1 MTNHTIQSE
10 DGRTLSFADFGK
22 PDDIAVLCCHGG
34 PGSRVELKPIAQ
46 QATAAGFRLI
56 GIDRPG
62 YGEST
67 VNPGRSI
74 RDWADDA
81 LAIADH
87 LGLHKF
93 MTAGLSTGGSY
104 ALATAAVAPTR
115 VMAVLVGCGMSDM
128 SWACQVEDARMKG
141 AEPIWKAVNRDETI
155 AIALDQFGEQGEKML
170 EVDPDAEP
178 ILSPADLVFVMD
190 PDYGEHDPDNEPFR
204 QGVVGYADDRIADGP
219 KNGWSS
225 FNIDAVVCPVS
236 VIHGEQDWIVPIAHA
251 HHTVSL
257 LSDAQL
263 KTFPEHG
270 HLSLAVELVDSLSAL
285 VDRIEPKAIEL

>member
-1 MTNHTIQSE
+1 MTDHKIQTE

-34 PGSRVELKPIAQ
+34 PGSRVELKSVAP
-46 QATAAGFRLI
+46 QAIAAGFRLI

-62 YGEST
+62 YGDST

-74 RDWADDA
+74 CDWTADA

-93 MTAGLSTGGSY
+93 MTVGLSTGGSY
-104 ALATAAVAPTR
+104 ALATASVAPTR

-128 SWACQVEDARMKG
+128 SWACRVEEARMKG
-141 AEPIWKAVNRDETI
+141 AESIWDAVNRDES
-155 AIALDQFGEQGEKML
+155 IALAIDQFGEQGEKML

-178 ILSPADLVFVMD
+178 MLSPADLAFVMQ
-190 PDYGEHDPDNEPFR
+190 PDYGANDPNNEPFR
-204 QGVVGYADDRIADGP
+204 QGVLGYADDRIADGP

-225 FNIDAVVCPVS
+225 FDINAVVCPVT
-236 VIHGEQDWIVPIAHA
+236 VIHGEQDWIVPITHA
-251 HHTVSL
+251 HHTASL

-263 KTFPEHG
+263 EIFPQHG
-270 HLSLAVELVDSLSAL
+270 HLSLGMELVSTLEAL
-285 VDRIEPKAIEL
+285 MGRVEPKAI